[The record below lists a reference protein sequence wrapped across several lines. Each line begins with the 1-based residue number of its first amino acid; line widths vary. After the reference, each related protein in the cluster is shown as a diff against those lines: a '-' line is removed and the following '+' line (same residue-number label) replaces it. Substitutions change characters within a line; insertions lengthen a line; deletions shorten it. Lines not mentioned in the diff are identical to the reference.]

1 MTKGKKQ
8 HFHRLKANNYQIR
21 IDDEEEEEEE
31 DGNLMQLV
39 AKDTPPQEE
48 NKNKGDNFKVIK

>member
-21 IDDEEEEEEE
+21 IDDDEEE
-31 DGNLMQLV
+31 DDNLMQLV
-39 AKDTPPQEE
+39 AKDIPQGE
-48 NKNKGDNFKVIK
+48 NQNQGDNFKVIK